1 MQGLHARWQQG
12 RPLIAVVLAFAG
24 LLLVLWSFTARAPRL
39 GAGAKAAHGLVKQ
52 QTPARSAYRPDSG
65 LGRQAFKAGGQG
77 NGSVVEHQAAFGPA
91 QGRKF
96 VSQMRI
102 LSRLAR
108 VPAPSHRIVD
118 TENIAL
124 RSQP

>member
-12 RPLIAVVLAFAG
+12 RPLIAVVLAFAA
-24 LLLVLWSFTARAPRL
+24 LLLVLWSFDARAPRL
-39 GAGAKAAHGLVKQ
+39 GAGVKAAHGLAKQ
-52 QTPARSAYRPDSG
+52 QASARSAYRPDSG
-65 LGRQAFKAGGQG
+65 LGRQGFKAGGQG

-91 QGRKF
+91 QSRKF